1 MIHNWLLFQRRIL
14 NTAKADAQMFAG
26 DDGRLELQDQTG
38 KEVDLPKAEKDA
50 LVMAMSL
57 HQKGRAAMK
66 KGNFELGLVLLLE
79 ATEEFENC
87 RAEILNVIDNYG
99 EKVYKGF
106 NLAWHAFAEH
116 EKPGEAKWNRAKAFG
131 TLKLSRK
138 SFTDEMWY
146 LSSPIFFQAETH
158 LTRTEQVFEA
168 NWNLFKL

>member
-1 MIHNWLLFQRRIL
+1 MQRRIL

-79 ATEEFENC
+79 ASEEFENC

-99 EKVYKGF
+99 ECSLYQ
-106 NLAWHAFAEH
+106 LIQ
-116 EKPGEAKWNRAKAFG
+116 AKYTWQMSA
-131 TLKLSRK
+131 SVCV
-138 SFTDEMWY
+138 
-146 LSSPIFFQAETH
+146 I
-158 LTRTEQVFEA
+158 
-168 NWNLFKL
+168 